1 MIRHTARPA
10 LAALALAF
18 SMNAATEPVAP
29 VMSSVR
35 AHQQPFLDTLKNL
48 VNIESGSDDREGLDR
63 ISELIASEL
72 KALAGEVRFI
82 EPPANSYR
90 MHDTPPKIGRMVQAT
105 FKGTGTKKIMLIAH
119 MDTVYRRGMLARQP
133 FRVDAEKAY
142 GLAISDDK
150 QGVAM
155 IIHSIGV
162 LKDLG
167 FREYGTLTV
176 LINADEEVSSPGSR
190 HELARLGAEHDVT
203 MSFEASRAASDK
215 VSLATSGVGSVL
227 IKVKGKASH
236 SGSGPE
242 RGINALVELA
252 NQVLLMKDLGPRG
265 DGMQL
270 NWTGAHAGSGS
281 HNVIPESAEAHADVR
296 VERADSFDRMEKAV
310 QERMQKQIVPD
321 AKVELVFERR
331 RPPLILGEASRAV
344 AEHAKRVYAE
354 LGKALVV
361 DLLAEGGG
369 TDAAFAALN
378 TKNAVVERFGVQ
390 GYGGHTADDE
400 WIILASI
407 EPRLYLTARMIIDL
421 SLGKVSAP

>member
-1 MIRHTARPA
+1 MKDSLRPFA
-10 LAALALAF
+10 FAAALSFAC
-18 SMNAATEPVAP
+18 AAAAEPLAP
-29 VMSSVR
+29 VISAVR

-48 VNIESGSDDREGLDR
+48 VDIESGSDDREGLDR
-63 ISELIASEL
+63 ISELIAGDL
-72 KALAGEVRFI
+72 RALGGEVRFV
-82 EPPANSYR
+82 EPGADAYR
-90 MHDTPPKIGRMVQAT
+90 MHDTPAKIGRMVHAT
-105 FKGTGTKKIMLIAH
+105 FKGTGTKKVLLIAH

-133 FRVDAEKAY
+133 FRVAGDKAY

-155 IIHSIGV
+155 IIHTIGV
-162 LKDLG
+162 LKDVG
-167 FREYGTLTV
+167 FRDFGTLTV
-176 LINADEEVSSPGSR
+176 LINADEEISSPGSR
-190 HELARLGAEHDVT
+190 HELTRLGAAHDVT
-203 MSFEASRAASDK
+203 MSFEASRANSDK
-215 VSLATSGVGSVL
+215 LSLATSGVGSVL

-296 VERADSFDRMEKAV
+296 VAQLDGFDRMEKAV
-310 QERMQKQIVPD
+310 RERMARQMVPD

-331 RPPLILGEASRAV
+331 RPPLILNESSRGV
-344 AEHAKRVYAE
+344 ADQAKKIYAE
-354 LGKALVV
+354 LGKTLVV
-361 DLLAEGGG
+361 DAVAEGGG
-369 TDAAFAALN
+369 TDAAFAALQ
-378 TKNAVVERFGVQ
+378 TKNAVVERFGAQ

-400 WIILASI
+400 YILLDSI
-407 EPRLYLTARMIIDL
+407 EPRMYLAARMVMEIAQ
-421 SLGKVSAP
+421 GKAR